1 LDPRAIQR
9 ASGRS
14 EQGGKDPSAAK
25 DGMNQRGYLGLTGIR
40 HKENQDSGQ
49 GVPLIGQEET
59 VHGRMGIQ
67 AVGEKEPVAEGL
79 NTAAVLLQNAD
90 FLLLLRGK
98 YVGLH

>member
-1 LDPRAIQR
+1 
-9 ASGRS
+9 
-14 EQGGKDPSAAK
+14 
-25 DGMNQRGYLGLTGIR
+25 MNQRGYLGLTGVR
-40 HKENQDSGQ
+40 HKKDQDSGQ
-49 GVPLIGQEET
+49 GVPLIGPEEA

-67 AVGEKEPVAEGL
+67 AVREKEPVAEGL